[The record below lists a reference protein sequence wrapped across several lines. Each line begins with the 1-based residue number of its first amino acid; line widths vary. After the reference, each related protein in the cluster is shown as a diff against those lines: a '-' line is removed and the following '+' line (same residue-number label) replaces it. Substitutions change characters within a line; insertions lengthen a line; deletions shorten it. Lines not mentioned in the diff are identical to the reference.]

1 MAVRTASFLLFG
13 LFVTFHTWGAW
24 ADMEV
29 NMEDRVEVYKGDT
42 AQITCMFTSS
52 EGIGNT
58 IIQWFYVTETGERQ
72 KIYYQDSM
80 SQIVDRATRFTDR
93 ISVNGTGA
101 TGEVVLTI
109 RDVQLA
115 DGREFICLIKNLTD
129 DSKGSTQ
136 LKVFGTPDLPTIEGV
151 QTGISVNEVS
161 PSKIGT
167 CEVKNGFPRP
177 NITWYR
183 NNTPLQSVPDEVEI
197 VPSVTSE
204 SSGLFS
210 VKSELNLKVVKEDK
224 NDEFYCEVSYFVP
237 GGTRMTET
245 HRINISVFYPPTAV
259 NVWVES
265 PKGNIKEGDSIEL
278 HCEDN
283 GNPPSSIISI
293 KRFEENNSDGQ
304 SLDGEVLV
312 LNNVTRRD
320 SGVYQCTSIDSD
332 TFQSIS
338 GNVSVFVHFLDA
350 AVVIPQDTIVV
361 AMGEEFKATCNALS
375 SLKTQAEWLKDG
387 EVVFKGHTLTVKDAT
402 FDKAGMYE
410 CVVTVPEIEEMKTS
424 GSIFV
429 NVKGPPEI
437 LKPDNTEIES
447 YDTTVDLSCMVR
459 GFPAPKIIWSTSD
472 GQDLEMASEMMTED
486 GLQSRV
492 SIQVTSDI
500 TASCNASND
509 HGTDALTFNI
519 KTPVNTTPP
528 PVTTTT
534 TIPTTTTTTTTTTAT
549 TTGTA
554 TATTISSA
562 TVKAETAIPPKKIR
576 KEGSGVIIAVII
588 ICILLLAILGSVLY
602 FLYKK
607 GKICGRS
614 GKQDLTKD
622 KSNKD
627 NIVVEMK
634 SDNTEEAVL
643 LGVNGEKQ
651 SPNEQ

>member
-304 SLDGEVLV
+304 SHDGEVLV

-519 KTPVNTTPP
+519 KTL
-528 PVTTTT
+528 
-534 TIPTTTTTTTTTTAT
+534 
-549 TTGTA
+549 
-554 TATTISSA
+554 
-562 TVKAETAIPPKKIR
+562 KAETAIPPKKIR

-651 SPNEQ
+651 SPNEQGGAYLDVQK

>member
-304 SLDGEVLV
+304 SHDGEVLV

-519 KTPVNTTPP
+519 KTQ
-528 PVTTTT
+528 
-534 TIPTTTTTTTTTTAT
+534 
-549 TTGTA
+549 
-554 TATTISSA
+554 
-562 TVKAETAIPPKKIR
+562 
-576 KEGSGVIIAVII
+576 GSGVIIAVII

-651 SPNEQ
+651 SPNEQGGAYLDVQK